1 MKGETPKK
9 EIPGYRFVI
18 INKLPNGDTEH
29 IYEKVAT
36 PTTNVITSWVDGNG
50 NPLKSTE
57 KGSRERGII
66 PGYEFVRKV
75 VDKDGNVHY
84 IFRKVATPK
93 AQVKRLV
100 NTGSEINNIA
110 EAGFG
115 ALLAGITVA
124 IRRRRKED

>member
-1 MKGETPKK
+1 MTGETPKK

-36 PTTNVITSWVDGNG
+36 PTTNVITSW
-50 NPLKSTE
+50 
-57 KGSRERGII
+57 I
-66 PGYEFVRKV
+66 
-75 VDKDGNVHY
+75 DGNVHY

-110 EAGFG
+110 EVGFG
-115 ALLAGITVA
+115 ALLAGIAAT
-124 IRRRRKED
+124 IRKRRKEGVDTKVLNFNKVYMITHIRSGLLISKFAL